1 MRNPNNQHFKHLQRL
16 VLMYPRCYFQKQ
28 MPWARNLHQIPHEQ
42 VMVVEVE
49 KHRQLSI
56 WPHQP
61 CCLTLERTTS
71 NSFRSAVKDSNYL
84 SKKKRNI
91 SREKYHDFCSNV
103 LGQGALLN
111 NSTLNKKF
119 VLALNI
125 SGGFSLCLHSDWN
138 HRQSR
143 SFRIWT
149 LMQKEI
155 FVTT

>member
-1 MRNPNNQHFKHLQRL
+1 MRNPNNQHFKHLQQL

-84 SKKKRNI
+84 SKKK
-91 SREKYHDFCSNV
+91 
-103 LGQGALLN
+103 
-111 NSTLNKKF
+111 
-119 VLALNI
+119 
-125 SGGFSLCLHSDWN
+125 
-138 HRQSR
+138 
-143 SFRIWT
+143 
-149 LMQKEI
+149 KEI
-155 FVTT
+155 FLEKNITISAVMSLAKVPCWTIVLWIRNLSLHWISAGASLCACIVTETTGKAVALESEH